1 MTGWPKL
8 LDRHATKFLAA
19 SIVLA
24 LALPDLAALMRPLLA
39 PSVWGILALAMLRTD
54 WAVFGRHVKRP
65 ERIAASLVWLLLACP
80 PILWLS
86 LRAFGFETG
95 GVGRAIVLMA
105 TAPPLMSTPA
115 LALIIGLDGA
125 LALVVML
132 AAMVLAPL
140 VLPFMTLG
148 LLGLEIEL
156 SVWEFAAR
164 LIFMVG
170 SALLAAVALR
180 RHRGKP
186 LVAALDRNANGMVV
200 ILMLVFAIAIMDGV
214 AARLMAEPLFVMTV
228 LAISFA
234 VQALLQAVTALGFL
248 WLGRRAAF
256 TVGFLAGNRNMGL
269 LLAVL
274 PAGLHPDIAL
284 YFALAQFPIYI
295 LPALLK
301 PLYGGLMGDPPRSGG

>member
-1 MTGWPKL
+1 M
-8 LDRHATKFLAA
+8 
-19 SIVLA
+19 
-24 LALPDLAALMRPLLA
+24 
-39 PSVWGILALAMLRTD
+39 
-54 WAVFGRHVKRP
+54 KRP
-65 ERIAASLVWLLLACP
+65 HRIAASLAWLLVACP
-80 PILWLS
+80 LILWS
-86 LRAFGFETG
+86 ALRALGVETG
-95 GVGRAIVLMA
+95 GVVEAIVLMA

-132 AAMVLAPL
+132 AAMFLAPL

-156 SVWEFAAR
+156 SVWQFAAR
-164 LIFMVG
+164 LGFMVG
-170 SALLAAVALR
+170 SALLCAVALR
-180 RHRGKP
+180 RHGGKP
-186 LVAALDRNANGMVV
+186 LVAALDRNANAMVV

-214 AARLMAEPLFVMTV
+214 NARLMADPLYVAAL

-234 VQALLQAVTALGFL
+234 VQLLLQAATGLGFL

-284 YFALAQFPIYI
+284 YVALAQFPIYI

-301 PLYGGLMGDPPRSGG
+301 PLYGRLMGGPPPVN

>member
-1 MTGWPKL
+1 MGWL
-8 LDRHATKFLAA
+8 GVLDRHATKFLAA
-19 SIVLA
+19 SVFLA

-39 PSVWGILALAMLRTD
+39 PSVWGILVLAMLRTD
-54 WAVFGRHVKRP
+54 WAVLGQHVKRP
-65 ERIAASLVWLLLACP
+65 RRIAAALVWLLLACP
-80 PILWLS
+80 LGLWLA
-86 LRAFGFETG
+86 LRGFGMESD
-95 GVGRAIVLMA
+95 GVAQAVVLMA

-125 LALVVML
+125 LALVLML
-132 AAMVLAPL
+132 AAMFLAPL
-140 VLPFMTLG
+140 VLPFMTFG

-156 SVWEFAAR
+156 SPWEFAAR

-170 SALLAAVALR
+170 SAGLAALALR
-180 RHRGKP
+180 RRRGAP
-186 LVAALDRNANGMVV
+186 RVAALEKNANGIVV
-200 ILMLVFAIAIMDGV
+200 MLMLVFAIAIMDGV
-214 AARLMAEPLFVMTV
+214 TARLAADPLYVGAL
-228 LAISFA
+228 LAIAFL
-234 VQALLQAVTALGFL
+234 VQALLQAATALGFL

-274 PAGLHPDIAL
+274 PTGLHPDIVL

-301 PLYGGLMGDPPRSGG
+301 PLYARLIPRRST